1 MNPIAAAIA
10 STLTSELVRHVL
22 RSGTAGPP
30 SVASN
35 PNTKIGEEYMPHWE
49 EIMGD
54 DDDFGEIGAELD
66 VIGGSGTA
74 EIVGDDEYGEDFE
87 GEEDLLHALSIGAAR
102 HAQRGHHRKA
112 TAMQRAARK
121 LAMYRK
127 IDPGAV
133 AVKQREL
140 SKRRRFPLGFQPTT
154 VAPGATSSIPAAPQD
169 MFRPERL
176 VIPSDTAFDFG
187 IQDVKVGNTSQ
198 LVSGGEVPAAM
209 FTEVSIDTHVHFKT
223 AEIGNQLSVSVRNK
237 TAAAIEFSAGV
248 VGTVVQA

>member
-1 MNPIAAAIA
+1 
-10 STLTSELVRHVL
+10 
-22 RSGTAGPP
+22 
-30 SVASN
+30 
-35 PNTKIGEEYMPHWE
+35 MPHWE
-49 EIMGD
+49 QIMGD

-66 VIGGSGTA
+66 LVAGTGTA
-74 EIVGDDEYGEDFE
+74 EIVGDDDEFGDDFE
-87 GEEDLLHALSIGAAR
+87 GEEDLLHALSVGAAR
-102 HAQRGHHRKA
+102 QAKRGQHRKA
-112 TAMQRAARK
+112 SALHRMARK
-121 LAMYRK
+121 IHAYRK

-133 AVKQREL
+133 TIKHGDL
-140 SKRRRFPLGFQPTT
+140 NKRRRFPLGFQPTT
-154 VAPGATSSIPAAPQD
+154 VAAGATSNIPAAPQD

-223 AEIGNQLSVSVRNK
+223 AEIGNQLSVAVRNK
-237 TAAAIEFSAGV
+237 TAAPIEFSAGV